1 MSQEELIF
9 DVVSIRQYRRYLNGE
24 SDIPF
29 PVVDVLCEKLGIQTI
44 SLIKEMEAARADE
57 TKKIDSLYN
66 SALGSL
72 KNESLDN
79 LLLIKENQIIDPEN
93 RLLFKHTAILFDIN
107 LGKITKDSF
116 VERNKELLGYPK
128 FRKKTIF
135 TMVEILILSSF
146 LDFLNSTKEA
156 NEIYEKILT
165 QLNSEATFLNDQF
178 SQTINIALFRLAKY
192 SGMKKKFEDVITF
205 CEIGI
210 NRNTKS
216 SSYYLMDYFYYFLSL
231 AYFHLEKFN
240 DFENSLIKCYHILNF
255 EANPLKIDLF
265 SKWIMKDFDV
275 NLNAFATKYNQIKQ

>member
-29 PVVDVLCEKLGIQTI
+29 PVVDVLCERLGIQTI
-44 SLIKEMEAARADE
+44 TLIKEMEAARVEE
-57 TKKIDSLYN
+57 TRKIDLFYN
-66 SALGSL
+66 LSSGPTYSEHTDKLLSL
-72 KNESLDN
+72 KED
-79 LLLIKENQIIDPEN
+79 EIIDPEN
-93 RLLFKHTAILFDIN
+93 KLLFRHSILIFEQNQGKMSRDI
-107 LGKITKDSF
+107 F
-116 VERNKELLGYPK
+116 VEKNKELLGYPK

-135 TMVEILILSSF
+135 TMVEILILSKILEFVESA
-146 LDFLNSTKEA
+146 KEA
-156 NEIYEKILT
+156 NEIYEKVLN

-210 NRNTKS
+210 KRNTKS

-231 AYFHLEKFN
+231 AYFHLERFN

-265 SKWIMKDFDV
+265 SKWILKDFDV
-275 NLNAFATKYNQIKQ
+275 NLNAFAAKYNQIK